1 MLAKP
6 SKAAKAD
13 NQPAL
18 GLGDV
23 PLAAEGR
30 TRGIRGREFTETT
43 ETTPAPE
50 VKSVNSVLSGRGGA
64 SLAAGREDPSQGTAT
79 LDRPAPRSFKPPPAA
94 PHDCTV
100 QADSRAVGGGTGF
113 A

>member
-50 VKSVNSVLSGRGGA
+50 VKSVNSVLSGRG
-64 SLAAGREDPSQGTAT
+64 AT
-79 LDRPAPRSFKPPPAA
+79 LWPQSA
-94 PHDCTV
+94 
-100 QADSRAVGGGTGF
+100 TGSGLG
-113 A
+113 